1 MKASLEAVSELVL
14 GDELF
19 FTIVWENSENSQVEF
34 LAENC
39 LIIDGS
45 VQVPI
50 IKDTCLAKVVDVKKY
65 ELTLESEN
73 FNLCF

>member
-34 LAENC
+34 LAQNC
-39 LIIDGS
+39 MIIDGS

-65 ELTLESEN
+65 E
-73 FNLCF
+73 